1 MMFQHSSG
9 LSHFQLKAMQ
19 TQYLQQVAELHQS
32 INPSPWSVSQWHACC
47 DQPMYQNW
55 VVMEPSLDG
64 DPSSEKLVA
73 FASLICP
80 SVDIELLNIG
90 VAQEFQGKGI
100 GEDLLRACLELAP
113 EKSEQCFL
121 EVRRSNLPAINLYKK
136 LEFQQVAER
145 KDYYRLAS
153 GLVEDAL
160 VFKKIFLENQ
170 S

>member
-1 MMFQHSSG
+1 MLQNSSG
-9 LSHFQLKAMQ
+9 GPQLQLKSMQ
-19 TQYLQQVAELHQS
+19 AQYLHQVAELHQS
-32 INPSPWSVSQWHACC
+32 INPSPWSVSQWQACC

-55 VVMEPSLDG
+55 VVLQANTDD
-64 DPSSEKLVA
+64 DPDSEKLVA

-113 EKSEQCFL
+113 ENSEQCFL
-121 EVRRSNLPAINLYKK
+121 EVRRSNIPAINLYKK
-136 LEFQQVAER
+136 LEFEQVAER
-145 KDYYRLAS
+145 KDYYRLAN

-160 VFKKIFLENQ
+160 VLRKLL
-170 S
+170 